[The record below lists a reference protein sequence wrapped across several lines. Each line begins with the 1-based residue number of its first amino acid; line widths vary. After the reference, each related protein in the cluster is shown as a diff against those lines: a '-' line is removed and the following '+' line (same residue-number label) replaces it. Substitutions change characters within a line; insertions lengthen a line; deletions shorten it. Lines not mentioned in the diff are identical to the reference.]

1 MINNN
6 DMQQS
11 SYNTQE
17 DDSFFN
23 IDLKKL
29 LNDVLKFWW
38 LFLITIILAFL
49 IVNVYHRF
57 KKPVYSADLTLIID
71 ADATSQTSL
80 QNSQNSLIGGIMLS
94 PMMRNLD
101 NQVEILSSLSMTERV
116 VNSLNIYVSYYSIGR
131 VRESETYKSSQFV
144 VVFDSTHCQPL
155 GAKMHVDPIDDE
167 YFYLD
172 VDAGKTAL
180 YIYSERKNGG
190 EPIEEIHYRAKHKYG
205 EPIITPWCAFS
216 VNKRKEQ
223 SPDTRGYFVF
233 NSPEILAQ
241 KFKSSTVVTKHQS
254 RNNESSVLTIST
266 TGTCTSKMLDY
277 LNQTAYSF
285 INDNLKQKNEVAENT
300 IKFINEQLI
309 FLGDTLY
316 NIGSQLSTYRVE
328 HGLEQDAKV
337 KSSQIFEEIKRYDK
351 EIEEQKIILAYYDYL
366 EKYFNDD
373 SVMHSVIAPA
383 FYDTKSASII
393 TQLNE
398 IMKLS
403 TERHTYE
410 ETYGRGE
417 NPVGKQLTAK
427 LYIARNTLLNSI
439 NNHRAMINKH
449 ISDLN
454 YEYEYATKELMKLPE
469 AERVLLNIDRRY
481 ALNNDVFNFLMRK
494 RSEAQIQKASN
505 TPDHKIL
512 DKAKLNGIISPKVSF
527 DFAIGLMA
535 ALALP
540 LAFLIIRQLLDDK
553 IRSEED
559 LEKLTRNKIIGRIP
573 NNDKGDMLIFNAP
586 RSYIAE
592 SIRRIRN
599 KLSFYANDGKLS
611 VLVSSTSPGEG
622 KTFMSMN
629 IASAFAISGK
639 KTVLMG
645 YDLRKPGLNKV
656 VGIENQLGLSNYII
670 GDCEKKDIIVNI
682 KQDFDVILSGD
693 VPPNPAELIAQQR
706 SIDLINELKQEY
718 DVVVIDTP
726 PLGVVGDALSII
738 PYVDAMV
745 FVVRQDY
752 TVKNLLSDTLQ
763 ILWDEKIPN
772 LCHVLNDVDSKDA
785 RYGYKYGHRY
795 GYGYG
800 YYGSRRKKEHSK
812 GYYYDQDSQ
821 NHYYT
826 E

>member
-1 MINNN
+1 MQ
-6 DMQQS
+6 QQS
-11 SYNTQE
+11 SYNTQ
-17 DDSFFN
+17 DDGTIFN

-29 LNDVLKFWW
+29 LNDVIKFWW
-38 LFLITIILAFL
+38 LFLVTVVAAFL
-49 IVNVYHRF
+49 VVNIYHRF

-80 QNSQNSLIGGIMLS
+80 QSSQNSLIGGIMLS

-116 VNSLNIYVSYYSIGR
+116 ITSLNIYISYYTVGR
-131 VRESETYKSSQFV
+131 VRETETYKSSQFV

-155 GAKMHVDPIDDE
+155 GTKIHVDPIDNDH
-167 YFYLD
+167 FYLD
-172 VDAGKTAL
+172 VDAGKTAT
-180 YIYSERKNGG
+180 YIYSERRSSE
-190 EPIEEIHYRAKHKYG
+190 EPIEEIHYRAKHRYG
-205 EPIITPWCAFS
+205 EAIITPWCAFS
-216 VNKRKEQ
+216 VNKRTAQAPE
-223 SPDTRGYFVF
+223 TRGYFVF
-233 NSPEILAQ
+233 NTPENLA
-241 KFKSSTVVTKHQS
+241 KAFRASTSVTKHQS

-266 TGTCTSKMLDY
+266 TGTCTGKILDY
-277 LNQTAYSF
+277 LNHTAYSF
-285 INDNLKQKNEVAENT
+285 ISDNLKQKNEVAENT

-309 FLGDTLY
+309 FLGDSLY
-316 NIGSQLSTYRVE
+316 SIGTQLTSYRVE
-328 HGLEQDAKV
+328 HGLEQDAPT
-337 KSSQIFEEIKRYDK
+337 KSKQIFDDIKRYDK

-373 SVMHSVIAPA
+373 SVMHNVIAPA

-403 TERHTYE
+403 NERHTYE

-512 DKAKLNGIISPKVSF
+512 DKAKINGIISPKVGF
-527 DFAIGLMA
+527 DFAVGIMA

-540 LAFLIIRQLLDDK
+540 LAFLVLRQLLDNK

-559 LEKLTRNKIIGRIP
+559 LEKLTRNKIIGSVP
-573 NNDKGDMLIFNAP
+573 NNTKGDMLLFNAP

-592 SIRRIRN
+592 CIRRIRN
-599 KLSFYANDGKLS
+599 KLSFYTNDGKIS
-611 VLVSSTSPGEG
+611 ILVSSTSPGEG
-622 KTFMSMN
+622 KTFTSLN

-639 KTVLMG
+639 KTVLLG

-656 VGIENQLGLSNYII
+656 VGINDHLGLSNYII
-670 GDCEKKDIIVNI
+670 GDCEKRDIIINV
-682 KQDFDVILSGD
+682 KPDFDVILSGD

-706 SIDLINELKQEY
+706 SLDLITELKREY

-726 PLGVVGDALSII
+726 PLGVVGDALSLI
-738 PYVDAMV
+738 PLVDSMV

-752 TVKNLLSDTLQ
+752 TIKHMLTDTLQ

-772 LCHVLNDVDSKDA
+772 LCLILNDVDNKDS
-785 RYGYKYGHRY
+785 RYGYRYGHRY

-800 YYGSRRKKEHSK
+800 YYGGHKKGRHHK
-812 GYYYDQDSQ
+812 GGYYYDQDGQ

-826 E
+826 D